1 MIAHA
6 FVAPALL
13 GLAFNAKGE
22 FMANQRDRDTDDLN
36 KDMEDFGGSGGTQRP
51 TPGGPSG
58 ERMGGRSEENVRG
71 TGDDSDEDEFEDTD
85 DMDDEEE
92 DEGEGTI

>member
-1 MIAHA
+1 
-6 FVAPALL
+6 
-13 GLAFNAKGE
+13 
-22 FMANQRDRDTDDLN
+22 MANQRDRDPNDLN
-36 KDMEDFGGSGGTQRP
+36 KTSDEFGGTGGGRNRMP
-51 TPGGPSG
+51 EGPSG

-71 TGDDSDEDEFEDTD
+71 TGDDSDEDEFDDTD